1 MARILDMHK
10 KWMEE
15 PAYRTAYEALEE
27 EFELAAA
34 LIDARDLKTLPDN
47 GSGEHGR

>member
-15 PAYRTAYEALEE
+15 PAYREAHEALEE
-27 EFELAAA
+27 KYALATAV
-34 LIDARDLKTLPDN
+34 IDANSSQEDCR
-47 GSGEHGR
+47 